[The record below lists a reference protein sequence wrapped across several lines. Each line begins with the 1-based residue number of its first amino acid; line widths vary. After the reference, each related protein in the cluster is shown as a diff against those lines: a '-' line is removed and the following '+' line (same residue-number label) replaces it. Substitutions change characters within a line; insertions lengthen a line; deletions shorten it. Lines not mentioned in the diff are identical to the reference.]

1 MEKISFYVN
10 KELNST
16 IFTIEKD
23 AVYANMRDGIEEF
36 YRGEFTKYM
45 LLDFSN
51 HEKPLSSEEIMLTG
65 QQMMRL
71 GKLRK
76 GGFDLIAQ
84 GMCGLMSTTG
94 EEGQD
99 PRAVEPVSLEGGK
112 TLGAAGPEPGKHA
125 SNGDQDRRQRR
136 DPASAPEGSS
146 VKRHQ
151 SGSVYTSGR
160 STPTKRRLRYVSP

>member
-76 GGFDLIAQ
+76 GGFDLIVVPDLLQ
-84 GMCGLMSTTG
+84 YGLGRMY
-94 EEGQD
+94 
-99 PRAVEPVSLEGGK
+99 AAYVE
-112 TLGAAGPEPGKHA
+112 TL
-125 SNGDQDRRQRR
+125 
-136 DPASAPEGSS
+136 DPAALQT
-146 VKRHQ
+146 KIF
-151 SGSVYTSGR
+151 R
-160 STPTKRRLRYVSP
+160 SKEAAIQWIKDNEIAEKFKANNAQL